1 MKVPK
6 VGPLSRRS
14 MLKGSLIVIA
24 AGMTGH
30 AAAQQKI
37 DRKLVQYQ
45 ETPKN
50 GQKCS
55 DCLQFTPPDGCK
67 VVEGK
72 ISPNAWCAVFV
83 AKPKS

>member
-1 MKVPK
+1 MKGPK
-6 VGPLSRRS
+6 AGTLSRRS
-14 MLKGSLIVIA
+14 MLKGSLAALA
-24 AGMTGH
+24 AGMTGR

-55 DCLQFTPPDGCK
+55 DCLQFLAPDGCK

>member
-1 MKVPK
+1 MKQPK
-6 VGPLSRRS
+6 AGALSRRS
-14 MLKGSLIVIA
+14 MLKGSLAALA
-24 AGMTGH
+24 AGMGGR

-45 ETPKN
+45 DTPKN

-55 DCLQFTPPDGCK
+55 DCLQFVAPDGCK

-83 AKPKS
+83 AKPKT

>member
-1 MKVPK
+1 
-6 VGPLSRRS
+6 
-14 MLKGSLIVIA
+14 MLKGSLAALA
-24 AGMTGH
+24 AGMGGR

-45 ETPKN
+45 DTPKN

-55 DCLQFTPPDGCK
+55 DCLQFVAPDGCK

-83 AKPKS
+83 AKPKT